1 MSKQSMKV
9 GTRLALGFGLVLA
22 LMAAVS
28 GLGIYNMHRI
38 HAQLEKVVQLNV
50 AKLTYVQDMSES
62 VHIVA
67 RVTRTVVLLSD
78 EAAMQRELPKIQEA
92 RAQYD
97 KAQAALEALPATAE
111 GKAIRA
117 RIRALQQEARPLTDQ
132 LLKLALQH
140 KDDEAVAL
148 LMEKSGPATQRWQDA
163 MDEDVQLQRQ
173 HNARDAAAATE
184 AYAAARTM
192 MLAMSALALVAGVVA
207 ATVIARRL
215 LGQLGGEPD
224 VAAEIAGRIAAG
236 DLTVHVETRKDDEAS
251 MMKAMSVMRDS
262 LLRIVSE
269 VRQGTETIN
278 TAATQIA
285 AGNLDLSSRTE
296 QQASALEETASSM
309 EELTSAVREN
319 GSNARQANELAA
331 AATAVAQVVEKMGA
345 INEASRKI
353 EDIISVIDGIAFQT
367 NILAL
372 NAAVEAAR
380 AGEQGRGFAVVAS
393 EVRNLAARSAA
404 AAKEIKELIGNSV
417 DQVNNG
423 TALVQRAGTTMDEV
437 VASVRRVTDIM
448 GEITSASRE
457 QSLGIDQV
465 NQAIGQMD
473 TVTQQNAALVEEAAA
488 AAASMQDQAGRLAEV
503 AAMFKLGEAG
513 FAAPAQVPAAARAR
527 PAPARRAIAAAPRT
541 AARPKAA
548 APAAAASAEAGAAA
562 GPAAARPAGAERR
575 KPVAVNDEWE
585 EF

>member
-9 GTRLALGFGLVLA
+9 GTRLAVGFGLVLA
-22 LMAAVS
+22 LMAGVS

-50 AKLTYVQDMSES
+50 AKLAHVQDMSEA

-78 EAAMQRELPKIQEA
+78 EAAIQRELPKIQAA
-92 RAQYD
+92 RGQYD
-97 KAQAALEALPATAE
+97 KAQAALEALPGTKE
-111 GKAIRA
+111 GNA
-117 RIRALQQEARPLTDQ
+117 IRALQQEARPLTDQ
-132 LLKLALQH
+132 LLQLALQH
-140 KDDEAVAL
+140 KDQEAMDL
-148 LMEKSGPATQRWQDA
+148 LMQKAGPATQRWQDV

-173 HNARDAAAATE
+173 HNARDAAAASE
-184 AYAAARTM
+184 AYATARTI

-207 ATVIARRL
+207 AILIARRL

-236 DLTVHVETRKDDEAS
+236 DLTVRVETHKDDEAS

-285 AGNLDLSSRTE
+285 AGNMDLSSRTE

-319 GSNARQANELAA
+319 GNNARQANELAA
-331 AATAVAQVVEKMGA
+331 AATAVAQQGGAVVGQVVQTMGS
-345 INEASRKI
+345 ISDSSRKI
-353 EDIISVIDGIAFQT
+353 SDIIGVIDGIAFQT

-393 EVRNLAARSAA
+393 EVRQLAQRSAA
-404 AAKEIKELIGNSV
+404 AAKEIKDLIVNSV
-417 DQVNNG
+417 EQVDQG
-423 TALVQRAGTTMDEV
+423 SALVAHAGSTMDEV
-437 VASVRRVTDIM
+437 VASVQRVSQIM
-448 GEITSASRE
+448 REITSAGEE
-457 QSLGIDQV
+457 QSAGIEQINRAV
-465 NQAIGQMD
+465 TELD
-473 TVTQQNAALVEEAAA
+473 TVTQQNAALVEEAASA
-488 AAASMQDQAGRLAEV
+488 ADALKQQAACLDTLVGV
-503 AAMFKLGEAG
+503 FKLHHD
-513 FAAPAQVPAAARAR
+513 V
-527 PAPARRAIAAAPRT
+527 ARRTANSRMPTKQLAAISP
-541 AARPKAA
+541 
-548 APAAAASAEAGAAA
+548 PAMT
-562 GPAAARPAGAERR
+562 
-575 KPVAVNDEWE
+575 
-585 EF
+585 

>member
-22 LMAAVS
+22 LMAGVS
-28 GLGIYNMHRI
+28 GLGIFNMHRI
-38 HAQLEKVVQLNV
+38 HAQLEKVVRLNV
-50 AKLTYVQDMSES
+50 AKLTYVQDMSEA
-62 VHIVA
+62 VHVVA
-67 RVTRTVVLLSD
+67 RVTRTLVLLSD
-78 EAAMQRELPKIQEA
+78 EAAMQRELPKIQAA

-97 KAQAALEALPATAE
+97 KAQAALEALPATEE

-117 RIRALQQEARPLTDQ
+117 RIRALQQESRSLTDQ
-132 LLKLALQH
+132 LLQLAMQH

-148 LMEKSGPATQRWQDA
+148 LMQKAGPATQRWQDV

-184 AYAAARTM
+184 AYAAARSM
-192 MLAMSALALVAGVVA
+192 MLVMSGVALVAGVVA
-207 ATVIARRL
+207 STLIARRL

-236 DLTVHVETRKDDEAS
+236 DLTVHVETRQDDEAS
-251 MMKAMSVMRDS
+251 MMKAISMMRDS

-319 GSNARQANELAA
+319 GNNARQANELAA
-331 AATAVAQVVEKMGA
+331 AATAVAQQGGAVVGQVVQTMGS
-345 INEASRKI
+345 ISDSSRKI
-353 EDIISVIDGIAFQT
+353 SDIIGVIDGIAFQT

-380 AGEQGRGFAVVAS
+380 AGEQGRGFAVVAT
-393 EVRNLAARSAA
+393 EVRQLAQRSAA
-404 AAKEIKELIGNSV
+404 AAKEIKDLIVNSV
-417 DQVNNG
+417 EQVDQG
-423 TALVQRAGTTMDEV
+423 SALVARAGSTMDEV
-437 VASVRRVTDIM
+437 VASVQRVSEIM
-448 GEITSASRE
+448 REITAAGDE
-457 QSLGIDQV
+457 QSAGIEQINRAV
-465 NQAIGQMD
+465 TEMD
-473 TVTQQNAALVEEAAA
+473 TVTQQNAALVEEAASA
-488 AAASMQDQAGRLAEV
+488 ADALKQQAAHLDTLVSV
-503 AAMFKLGEAG
+503 FKLHHD
-513 FAAPAQVPAAARAR
+513 V
-527 PAPARRAIAAAPRT
+527 ARRTANSRMATKQLAAISP
-541 AARPKAA
+541 
-548 APAAAASAEAGAAA
+548 PAMT
-562 GPAAARPAGAERR
+562 
-575 KPVAVNDEWE
+575 
-585 EF
+585 

>member
-1 MSKQSMKV
+1 MKV

-22 LMAAVS
+22 LMAGVS

-50 AKLTYVQDMSES
+50 AKLSYVQDMSES
-62 VHIVA
+62 VHVVA
-67 RVTRTVVLLSD
+67 RVSRTLVLLSD
-78 EAAMQRELPKIQEA
+78 EAAMRRELPKIQEA

-97 KAQAALEALPATAE
+97 KAQAALEALPATEE

-117 RIRALQQEARPLTDQ
+117 RIRALQQEASPLTDQ
-132 LLKLALQH
+132 LLQLALQH

-148 LMEKSGPATQRWQDA
+148 LMQKAGPVTQRWQDV

-173 HNARDAAAATE
+173 HNARDAAAASE
-184 AYAAARTM
+184 AYSSARTT
-192 MLAMSALALVAGVVA
+192 MLAMSVMALVAGVVA

-236 DLTVHVETRKDDEAS
+236 DLTVQVETRKDDEAS

-331 AATAVAQVVEKMGA
+331 AATAVAQQGGDVVGQVVQTMGS
-345 INEASRKI
+345 ISDSSRKI
-353 EDIISVIDGIAFQT
+353 SDIIGVIDGIAFQT

-393 EVRNLAARSAA
+393 EVRQLAQRSAA
-404 AAKEIKELIGNSV
+404 AAKEIKDLIVSSVEQV
-417 DQVNNG
+417 DQG
-423 TALVQRAGTTMDEV
+423 SALVARAGSTMEEV
-437 VASVRRVTDIM
+437 VASVQRVSQIM
-448 GEITSASRE
+448 REITAAGDE
-457 QSLGIDQV
+457 QSAGIEQINRAV
-465 NQAIGQMD
+465 TEMD
-473 TVTQQNAALVEEAAA
+473 TVTQQNAALVEEAASA
-488 AAASMQDQAGRLAEV
+488 ADALKQQAAHLDTVVGV
-503 AAMFKLGEAG
+503 FKLHHDVAKRTTNSRMPTKQL
-513 FAAPAQVPAAARAR
+513 AAISPPAM
-527 PAPARRAIAAAPRT
+527 T
-541 AARPKAA
+541 
-548 APAAAASAEAGAAA
+548 
-562 GPAAARPAGAERR
+562 
-575 KPVAVNDEWE
+575 
-585 EF
+585 

>member
-22 LMAAVS
+22 LMAGVS

-50 AKLTYVQDMSES
+50 AKLTYIQDMSEA

-67 RVTRTVVLLSD
+67 RVTRTMVLLSD
-78 EAAMQRELPKIQEA
+78 EAAMQRELPKIQAA

-97 KAQAALEALPATAE
+97 KAQAALEALPATEE
-111 GKAIRA
+111 GKAIRS

-132 LLKLALQH
+132 LLQLAAQH
-140 KDDEAVAL
+140 KDEEAVAL
-148 LMEKSGPATQRWQDA
+148 LMQKAGPATQRWQDV

-173 HNARDAAAATE
+173 HNARDAAAAAE
-184 AYAAARTM
+184 AYAAARAL
-192 MLAMSALALVAGVVA
+192 MLVMSGLALVVGVVA
-207 ATVIARRL
+207 AILIARRL

-331 AATAVAQVVEKMGA
+331 AATAVAQQGGAVVGQVVQTMGS
-345 INEASRKI
+345 ISDSSRKI
-353 EDIISVIDGIAFQT
+353 SDIIGVIDGIAFQT

-393 EVRNLAARSAA
+393 EVRQLAQRSAA
-404 AAKEIKELIGNSV
+404 AAKEIKDLIVSSVEQV
-417 DQVNNG
+417 DQG
-423 TALVQRAGTTMDEV
+423 SALVARAGSTMDEV
-437 VASVRRVTDIM
+437 VSSVQRVSQIM
-448 GEITSASRE
+448 REITAAGDE
-457 QSLGIDQV
+457 QSAGIEQINRAV
-465 NQAIGQMD
+465 TEMD
-473 TVTQQNAALVEEAAA
+473 TVTQQNAALVEEAASA
-488 AAASMQDQAGRLAEV
+488 ADALKQQAAQLDTLVGV
-503 AAMFKLGEAG
+503 FKLHHDVAM
-513 FAAPAQVPAAARAR
+513 
-527 PAPARRAIAAAPRT
+527 RT
-541 AARPKAA
+541 ANSRTPTKQLAAIRP
-548 APAAAASAEAGAAA
+548 PAMT
-562 GPAAARPAGAERR
+562 
-575 KPVAVNDEWE
+575 
-585 EF
+585 

>member
-22 LMAAVS
+22 LMAGVS

-62 VHIVA
+62 VHIVS
-67 RVTRTVVLLSD
+67 RVTRTIVLLSD
-78 EAAMQRELPKIQEA
+78 EAAMQREQAKIQAA
-92 RAQYD
+92 RATYD
-97 KAQAALEALPATAE
+97 KARTALQALPATEE

-117 RIRALQQEARPLTDQ
+117 RILALQQEARPLNDQ
-132 LLKLALQH
+132 VLQLAFKH
-140 KDDEAVAL
+140 KDDEATAL
-148 LMEKSGPATQRWQDA
+148 LMSKAGPATQSWQDA
-163 MDEDVQLQRQ
+163 MDEDVQLQRK
-173 HNARDAAAATE
+173 HNQSDAAAAAE
-184 AYAAARTM
+184 AYASARTI

-215 LGQLGGEPD
+215 LSQLGGEPD

-236 DLTVHVETRKDDEAS
+236 DLTVHVATRHDDESS
-251 MMKAMSVMRDS
+251 MMKAMSTMRDS

-278 TAATQIA
+278 AAATEIA

-309 EELTSAVREN
+309 EQLTSAVREN

-331 AATAVAQVVEKMGA
+331 AASAMAQQGGAVVGQVVQTMGN
-345 INEASRKI
+345 ISDSSRKI
-353 EDIISVIDGIAFQT
+353 SDIIGVIDSIAFQT

-393 EVRNLAARSAA
+393 EVRQLAQRSAA
-404 AAKEIKELIGNSV
+404 AAKEIKDLIVSSVEQV
-417 DQVNNG
+417 DQG
-423 TALVQRAGTTMDEV
+423 SALVARAGSTMDEV
-437 VASVRRVTDIM
+437 VASVQRVSQIM
-448 GEITSASRE
+448 REITSAGDE
-457 QSLGIDQV
+457 QSAGIEQINRAV
-465 NQAIGQMD
+465 TEMD
-473 TVTQQNAALVEEAAA
+473 TVTQQNAALVEEAASA
-488 AAASMQDQAGRLAEV
+488 ADALKQQAAHLDTLVGVFKLQGHQEV
-503 AAMFKLGEAG
+503 ATRTAVSRRPTKQLA
-513 FAAPAQVPAAARAR
+513 AISAPA
-527 PAPARRAIAAAPRT
+527 IT
-541 AARPKAA
+541 
-548 APAAAASAEAGAAA
+548 
-562 GPAAARPAGAERR
+562 
-575 KPVAVNDEWE
+575 
-585 EF
+585 